1 MNPPLSSCCSAPIL
15 YVRAEKDG
23 EELTAC
29 QKCMNVCS
37 VPRVGM
43 ERCAEEPEPES
54 YEHTND
60 EIDCPVCGI
69 GFEHRHPDVT
79 KPKEFE
85 YGGIPMKQTGITDA
99 ERRQTYDYKMG
110 WKEGMEEARRIVK
123 KEQKKAW
130 QYEDTHGREQ
140 MGMLIIDLINEKLC
154 PKK

>member
-1 MNPPLSSCCSAPIL
+1 MTQPLSSCCSAPIL

-110 WKEGMEEARRIVK
+110 WREGMEEAYNMMLGFNPDLPGVLKESSYHFIMGRI
-123 KEQKKAW
+123 
-130 QYEDTHGREQ
+130 R
-140 MGMLIIDLINEKLC
+140 EKLC